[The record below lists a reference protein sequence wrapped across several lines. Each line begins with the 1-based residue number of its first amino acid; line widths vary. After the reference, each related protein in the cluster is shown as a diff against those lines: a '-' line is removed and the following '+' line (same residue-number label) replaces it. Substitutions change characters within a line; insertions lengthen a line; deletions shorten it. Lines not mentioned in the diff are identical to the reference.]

1 MSGTTVTVDKPDSFA
16 FTEENLAAA
25 NKIIAKYPEGRQA
38 SAVLPLLHLA
48 QRQNSGWLPQ
58 PVLDYIADFLDMA
71 PIRVYE
77 VATFY
82 TMYNLKP
89 VGRHHVQVCTNLS
102 CWLRGSDE
110 ILSVCEKKLG
120 IKLGETTEDGMFTL
134 SEVECLCAC
143 VNAPIVQIGDDF
155 YEDLDADTIDI
166 VLEKLRAGGNPKP
179 GSQIG
184 RRSSEPITGLTTL
197 TSVPASGS
205 RGKTKTSGKSETKG
219 ET

>member
-1 MSGTTVTVDKPDSFA
+1 MTAVNDTVDQPASFA
-16 FTEENLAAA
+16 FTEENVARADT
-25 NKIIAKYPEGRQA
+25 IIAKYPEGRQA
-38 SAVLPLLHLA
+38 SAVMPLLHLA
-48 QRQNSGWLPQ
+48 QRQNDGWLPRAAM
-58 PVLDYIADFLDMA
+58 DYIADYLGMA

-110 ILSVCEKKLG
+110 IVAVCEHKLG
-120 IKLGETTEDGMFTL
+120 IKLGDTTEDGMFTL

-155 YEDLDADTIDI
+155 YEDLTPDTIDI
-166 VLEKLRAGGNPKP
+166 VLDKLRAGGQPKP

-184 RRSSEPITGLTTL
+184 RRSSEPITGLTSL
-197 TSVPASGS
+197 TSLARAPSGGASEADGES
-205 RGKTKTSGKSETKG
+205 KTKG

>member
-1 MSGTTVTVDKPDSFA
+1 MSATKDTVEQPKSFA
-16 FTEENLAAA
+16 FSEENIAKA
-25 NKIIAKYPEGRQA
+25 NAIVAKYPKGRQA
-38 SAVLPLLHLA
+38 SGVLPLLHLA
-48 QRQNSGWLPQ
+48 QRQNDGWLSPAAM
-58 PVLDYIADFLDMA
+58 DYVADFLGMA

-110 ILSVCEKKLG
+110 IVTVCEQKLG
-120 IKLGETTEDGMFTL
+120 VKLGETTEDGMFTL

-155 YEDLDADTIDI
+155 YEDLTPDTIGV
-166 VLEKLRAGGNPKP
+166 VLDKLRVGGHPTP

-197 TSVPASGS
+197 TSLSGAHA
-205 RGKTKTSGKSETKG
+205 GGKSETKR

>member
-1 MSGTTVTVDKPDSFA
+1 MSKINDAVEQPASFA
-16 FTEENLAAA
+16 FTEENVAQA
-25 NKIIAKYPEGRQA
+25 NKIIAKYPEGCQA

-48 QRQNSGWLPQ
+48 QRQNDGWLPQ
-58 PVLDYIADFLDMA
+58 PALDYIADFLGMP

-110 ILSVCEKKLG
+110 IVKVCEHKLG
-120 IKLGETTEDGMFTL
+120 VKLGETTEDGMFTL

-155 YEDLDADTIDI
+155 YEDLTADTMDI
-166 VLEKLRAGGNPKP
+166 VLDKLRAGGSPQP

-197 TSVPASGS
+197 TSVSASPAG
-205 RGKTKTSGKSETKG
+205 GKSETMG